1 MRKSAIIFSFLFAAI
16 CTHAQTPVVKSTI
29 KGVERAT
36 KSAAVAGTAGT
47 TRITSAISGLQSA
60 VNGLTINTA
69 NLTPAQ
75 IESRTLALENI
86 TREIEHIQKG
96 DLVVNPEDNLDTT
109 VKSKKPT
116 PKHSLAPS
124 ATLSY
129 AKSEAVEAFSTP
141 FYVEDNNRLIG
152 RNERDFY
159 ATVNENLRPLG
170 QVEPTSPSE
179 LPNYLAH
186 SVPLET
192 FSYLQKSYQKL
203 QQSVAEAKSY
213 VVPKLI
219 YMSLP
224 VEKRPQP
231 QEIREINSFITGV
244 QTQISVLSNSLPD
257 DPYLIAQKEYWQQ
270 MFYAFNPNLR
280 GLSVKKSGI
289 SSVQQGREFDAKE
302 FMLYNADGKDYLL
315 PENESL
321 IVDPDEE
328 MTDMEMRMR
337 FRKEQALLKE
347 VEPEIAQRA
356 VQMPKN
362 LKIALI
368 NDDYLPRLNFA
379 AWGKKGLLG
388 EGSSVE
394 VFDNGLDFMKQIN
407 NGIKYDIIITDL
419 LVPHAGIEMM
429 PQLRLTDPNS
439 IVFACSKYDREEVGL
454 MDLFNVGMDGY
465 IYYGSILNNGQLGV
479 LEVQRAI
486 QNYYH
491 YSQLHGWRR

>member
-1 MRKSAIIFSFLFAAI
+1 M
-16 CTHAQTPVVKSTI
+16 Q
-29 KGVERAT
+29 
-36 KSAAVAGTAGT
+36 KSAAVIYFLLFALCAHAQAPVVKTGKLVLGEIAGKGGVAAEKATIDALRT
-47 TRITSAISGLQSA
+47 TRAINGLQSA
-60 VNGLTINTA
+60 VNGLTMNSSL
-69 NLTPAQ
+69 LTPAQ
-75 IESRTLALENI
+75 TLAIENM
-86 TREIEHIQKG
+86 TLKLNSIQKG
-96 DLVVNPEDNLDTT
+96 DLVVSPEANLDTT
-109 VKSKKPT
+109 DKSKEKPT
-116 PKHSLAPS
+116 PNHSIAPS

-141 FYVEDNNRLIG
+141 FYVEDNNRLIS

-159 ATVNENLRPLG
+159 AGVNETLRPLG
-170 QVEPTSPSE
+170 QVEPATPSE

-203 QQSVAEAKSY
+203 QESVAEAKSY